1 MVPLIRPSGT
11 FSPRRRVVHYPVTQR
26 RQTQDLSGKHKTIS
40 VICVICGYIH
50 PRITRISRIR
60 DGSPHPPFGH
70 LLPEEKGGVLSRN
83 PKAPN
88 ARPQRQTQNNLRNL
102 RNLWIHFIRG
112 FHGFHRLG
120 VGAPH
125 PPFGHLLPEE
135 KGGVLSRNPK
145 APNARPQ
152 RQTQN
157 KICVICVICGYVF
170 CVICGYI
177 WAHLP

>member
-1 MVPLIRPSGT
+1 VDTFIRGLHRFHGLGIGSPHPPFGHLLPEEKGGGKGVKSLLDSCSLYRSHQQTLGCKPHDQNLVPRTPNLAPQRASA
-11 FSPRRRVVHYPVTQR
+11 VT
-26 RQTQDLSGKHKTIS
+26 TKKIC

-50 PRITRISRIR
+50 PRITQIPRIR

-70 LLPEEKGGVLSRN
+70 LLPE
-83 PKAPN
+83 A
-88 ARPQRQTQNNLRNL
+88 
-102 RNLWIHFIRG
+102 
-112 FHGFHRLG
+112 
-120 VGAPH
+120 
-125 PPFGHLLPEE
+125 